1 MDVGQLI
8 DELEH
13 QGDLLARSAARA
25 DPAAAVPSCP
35 GWTVAAA
42 VTHTA
47 KVHRRVTAILRGAED
62 PDAAIRDFRPEPA
75 ELDAVYRSGL
85 AELVDVLR
93 RAPDSLDVYT
103 LWPAPSPR
111 HFWARRQAHET
122 AIHRVDVELAAGYGV
137 ADFEPELAVDGL
149 DELVLDMAD
158 RFSCDG
164 LDRPWTI
171 VLTPLDANVS
181 WTVRLSSSG
190 AVTQRDPAHTP
201 DLSVFGLASEL
212 YRWAWNRAGDSEVAL
227 RGELS
232 LADLWHRNFTV
243 QARRR

>member
-8 DELEH
+8 DELEQ
-13 QGDLLARSAARA
+13 QGELLACAAARA

-47 KVHRRVTAILRGAED
+47 KVHRRVTAILRRAD
-62 PDAAIRDFRPEPA
+62 PDAAIQDFRPDQA
-75 ELDAVYRSGL
+75 ELDSVFRTGL
-85 AELVDVLR
+85 AELVEVLR

-137 ADFEPELAVDGL
+137 ADVEPELAVDGL

-158 RFSCDG
+158 RFSGAG
-164 LDRPWTI
+164 LDRSWTI

-190 AVTQRDPAHTP
+190 AVTHRDPADRP
-201 DLSVFGLASEL
+201 DLSVFGLASDL
-212 YRWAWNRAGDSEVAL
+212 YRWAWNRAGDDEVAL
-227 RGELS
+227 RGDLGV
-232 LADLWHRNFTV
+232 ADLWHRNFTV

>member
-1 MDVGQLI
+1 MHVGQLI

-13 QGDLLARSAARA
+13 QGQLLARAAARA
-25 DPAAAVPSCP
+25 DSAAAVPSCP

-47 KVHRRVTAILRGAED
+47 RVHRRVTAILRGAAE
-62 PDAAIRDFRPEPA
+62 PDAAVRDFRPEPT
-75 ELDAVYRSGL
+75 ELEAIYRAGL
-85 AELVDVLR
+85 AELVEVLR
-93 RAPDSLDVYT
+93 RAPDSLTVPT
-103 LWPAPSPR
+103 LWPAPSAR

-149 DELVLDMAD
+149 DELLLHMAD
-158 RFSCDG
+158 RFSADG
-164 LDRPWTI
+164 LDRSWTI

-181 WTVRLSSSG
+181 WTVRLGSSG
-190 AVTQRDPAHTP
+190 AVTHRDPADRP
-201 DLSVFGLASEL
+201 DLSVFAPASDL

-243 QARRR
+243 RAGRL

>member
-8 DELEH
+8 DELEQ
-13 QGDLLARSAARA
+13 QGELLACSAARA
-25 DPAAAVPSCP
+25 APEAAVPSCP

-47 KVHRRVTAILRGAED
+47 KVHRWATAILRGADD
-62 PDAAIRDFRPEPA
+62 PSAAVQDFRPDPA
-75 ELDAVYRSGL
+75 ELDPVFRDGL
-85 AELVDVLR
+85 AGLVDALR
-93 RAPDSLDVYT
+93 RAPDSLEVYT
-103 LWPAPSPR
+103 LWPAPSAR

-149 DELVLDMAD
+149 DELVLDMVD
-158 RFSCDG
+158 RFCCDG
-164 LDRPWTI
+164 LDRSRTI

-190 AVTQRDPAHTP
+190 AVSQRDAADNP
-201 DLSVFGLASEL
+201 DLSVFGLASDL
-212 YRWAWNRAGDSEVAL
+212 YRWAWNRAADNEVAL

-232 LADLWHRNFTV
+232 VADLWHRNFTV